1 MKLIAAID
9 NHWNIGKDGGRLVH
23 IPQDM
28 KFFREKTMGKVVVM
42 GRKTLESFPGKKP
55 LKGRTNIVL
64 TTDPEYTAAGDVIIV
79 HSLEELAGVL
89 SGYDENDIFVIG
101 GGSIYRQLLP
111 MCQTA
116 YITKVNVC
124 CEADT
129 SLCGLT
135 VTGVKIWEMQK
146 GMWVEV
152 EGTLKTMPV
161 EGGGKTLVLYA
172 ERIQHYD
179 PPADQ
184 FVYFS

>member
-9 NHWNIGKDGGRLVH
+9 NHWNIGKDGGLLVH

-129 SLCGLT
+129 SIPDLDKDPDWMLRYIRKG
-135 VTGVKIWEMQK
+135 GVHNGMEYQFCTYLRRKK
-146 GMWVEV
+146 G
-152 EGTLKTMPV
+152 
-161 EGGGKTLVLYA
+161 
-172 ERIQHYD
+172 
-179 PPADQ
+179 
-184 FVYFS
+184 